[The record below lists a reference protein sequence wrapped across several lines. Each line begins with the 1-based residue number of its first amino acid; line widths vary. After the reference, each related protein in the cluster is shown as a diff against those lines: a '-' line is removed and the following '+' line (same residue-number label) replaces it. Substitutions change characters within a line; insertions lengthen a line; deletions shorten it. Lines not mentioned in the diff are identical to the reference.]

1 MAKSEGEYYKPK
13 DYMLTKTYKI
23 LEDDWSWACSAEGKS
38 DLKYWWSVA
47 DADGS
52 GEVTWDEIEAAF
64 P

>member
-1 MAKSEGEYYKPK
+1 
-13 DYMLTKTYKI
+13 MLTKTYKI